1 MLSVLVYGV
10 RYLSR
15 PLSPPHSGHS
25 LQAVLTC
32 NNRTAV
38 RTPHLPIVGA
48 HDPTRPDPSS
58 STPFFILHR
67 QSTSRFRFLVLASWP
82 CLFIDWVTITQV
94 FSFWQAWSWSGFD
107 ALMRDALS
115 LLGVKASRI
124 PAGRLGR
131 EVPRALPCCAV
142 RLVFRQVAPAL
153 PQSTSVHSCS
163 SSSPLLLRC
172 RPHGHPRKWRAYL
185 GQSVDF
191 SVQLPHP
198 GNVGVHDGLASA
210 RSRFSLGCA
219 SRRGDWCV
227 ACHSRADLAPR
238 R

>member
-1 MLSVLVYGV
+1 MLSILVYGV

-131 EVPRALPCCAV
+131 EMPRAVPFGLSFGKLPP
-142 RLVFRQVAPAL
+142 LYLSL
-153 PQSTSVHSCS
+153 PQYTRVRVPAHF
-163 SSSPLLLRC
+163 
-172 RPHGHPRKWRAYL
+172 
-185 GQSVDF
+185 F
-191 SVQLPHP
+191 SAAGPTVI
-198 GNVGVHDGLASA
+198 LASGEHIWG
-210 RSRFSLGCA
+210 SL
-219 SRRGDWCV
+219 
-227 ACHSRADLAPR
+227 
-238 R
+238 